1 MGHQSTLTINFQMPG
16 SLTSLIQ
23 FSSVQFSRSV
33 VSNSLRPHELQHA
46 RPPCPSPT
54 PRVHSDSCPSLCDP
68 MDSPWNSP
76 GQNTGVSSLFLLQVI
91 FPTQELNPGLMHCRW
106 ILYQLS
112 YQGSLTQHI
121 ILLLYM
127 FPTSG
132 WYMCHRCTTNI
143 ACMGVFC
150 NYKRL
155 HILCHRLFILRI
167 TSPFKNHST

>member
-1 MGHQSTLTINFQMPG
+1 MSSTCNLKCLG
-16 SLTSLIQ
+16 SLI
-23 FSSVQFSRSV
+23 RG
-33 VSNSLRPHELQHA
+33 SLRPLWTVVCQ
-46 RPPCPSPT
+46 PPPSMGF
-54 PRVHSDSCPSLCDP
+54 PRQGYWRRLPFP
-68 MDSPWNSP
+68 FP
-76 GQNTGVSSLFLLQVI
+76 GDL
-91 FPTQELNPGLMHCRW
+91 PGPGSGPRALGLPHCRQT
-106 ILYQLS
+106 LYHLS
-112 YQGSLTQHI
+112 HQGSLTQHI

-132 WYMCHRCTTNI
+132 WCMCHRCTTNI